1 MSSGIQPVTVVFSN
15 AKNCFLH
22 LPAKLISH
30 LSLSEIQALELS
42 GSHDGPSAFLSW
54 TLSRG
59 STGFDGRRVELC
71 GRLAEKLGLRD
82 GQEGFLR
89 PCRQVSSARRAFV
102 EPLSADDWEILELHS
117 DALEQRLLDQIRV
130 VFPDAVFPV
139 WVDDRTVIYIRI
151 ASLSPSA
158 PYGRLEPFTELVV
171 TPKKHAGR
179 PERRPQ
185 PRSDPPSTPGPR
197 SKTAPPASER
207 RAGLAD
213 LRNLFSYVTGGARDE
228 AKEPPSVPDV
238 PALLADALYRVCGA
252 PPPPLAA
259 AGTAGQA
266 AAEAEALHVFPL
278 SRTWDEDVGGGQ
290 PALTYGLLSEVLSPV
305 ERAEAEK
312 KKNVAGEEVKGQ
324 EVKAQEATVVR
335 LMCHD
340 LDELRRHTEG
350 SIHCGRVWI
359 PPAAAAGLHVVPH
372 STVRIEP
379 VRSAVK
385 VASSVRLRP
394 RKAPAEAADAEE
406 DAIPTAFLD
415 WMHARTHRPLACLTP
430 RAGRVLLRA
439 RGGDSFLRVFKSRL
453 LFFLFVRRLI
463 SVARHLNTR
472 SLAASFEWGAKV
484 APSGGRSTRS
494 PGLFLFRHVRICHH
508 GAATRTGRRAG
519 PAGSAVSAVTFRLAE
534 ETHPVREPASAPPA
548 EVEPPER
555 DLPSLASLGGVDELS
570 RRSFEFISHCLLA
583 TPLARELLGVVG
595 RGLKGGALLVT
606 GARGSGKSALSRALC
621 RKAADDLDAHVEV
634 LECKKLQG
642 KRAQT
647 IRQTLRDVFTRAEWR
662 QPSVVLLDDLDHV
675 TRAPASPEHEH
686 GPEALLHL
694 HVAQSL
700 MDLADEMVERD
711 NLVCLMATSENE
723 RSLHGTLTQ
732 VQGTHFFQAFARIQ
746 APDRAQR
753 EDILC
758 RAIRARCDSSDA
770 DPAAVAK
777 ETEGYLPQDL
787 LLLLER
793 ALHANVARRQQND
806 CHDRR
811 LSQRDFAEARE
822 GFTPPSLWG
831 ADLRGPGGGGLESV
845 GGLTEVRQQLMDT
858 VLLPA
863 KYPVLFSKLPI
874 RHRSGVLLY
883 GAPGTGKTLLAR
895 AVAKESAMNFIGIKG
910 PELLSKYIG
919 ASERAVRDVFQR
931 AQAAKPCV
939 VFFDEFDSLAPRR
952 GHDSTGVTDRV
963 VNQLLTQ
970 LDGAEG
976 LQGVYVLAAT
986 SRPDLIDPAL
996 LRPGRLDKSL
1006 YCPPP
1011 GKEDRAAILKV
1022 LSAGVTLAAD
1032 VDLDE
1037 LAARTE
1043 GFTGADLKA
1052 VLYNAQLE
1060 ALDGNVPRETTCDM
1074 SLSSMV
1080 FPNNSGGSD
1089 EPVDNGG
1096 DEGPQTT
1103 GLQVTGKQQ
1112 NGDDVW
1118 RLYFGSS
1125 FESECAAGSGVSG
1138 QDLDVGTPESSS
1150 SPPPLSVP
1158 SLQSGFRELGGER
1171 LQRLQRDVACIK
1183 LNHRRANGERA
1194 RVQAT
1199 SSQPGFP
1206 LRRCHVLAALGA
1218 TRPSLG
1224 KDDWGRYATLYE
1236 AFSGGRTATPTFRPG
1251 QRVTLA

>member
-439 RGGDSFLRVFKSRL
+439 RGDTLEFAITVLRPEPEGERD
-453 LFFLFVRRLI
+453 
-463 SVARHLNTR
+463 
-472 SLAASFEWGAKV
+472 
-484 APSGGRSTRS
+484 P
-494 PGLFLFRHVRICHH
+494 PDQLFLLSPSVLQKKRIQ
-508 GAATRTGRRAG
+508 
-519 PAGSAVSAVTFRLAE
+519 V
-534 ETHPVREPASAPPA
+534 VREPASAPPA

>member
-42 GSHDGPSAFLSW
+42 GSHDGPSVFLSW

-59 STGFDGRRVELC
+59 STGSDGRRVELC

-139 WVDDRTVIYIRI
+139 WVDDHTVIYIRI
-151 ASLSPSA
+151 ASLSPPA

-197 SKTAPPASER
+197 LKTAPPTSER
-207 RAGLAD
+207 RAGVAD
-213 LRNLFSYVTGGARDE
+213 LQSLFSYVTGGERDE

-238 PALLADALYRVCGA
+238 PALLADALYRVCGV

-259 AGTAGQA
+259 AGAAWQA
-266 AAEAEALHVFPL
+266 AEALHVFPL
-278 SRTWDEDVGGGQ
+278 SSTWDEDVAGGQ

-394 RKAPAEAADAEE
+394 RKPPAEAADAEE

-415 WMHARTHRPLACLTP
+415 WLHARTHRPLACLTP
-430 RAGRVLLRA
+430 RAGRVLLHA
-439 RGGDSFLRVFKSRL
+439 RGGDSFPRVFKSRL
-453 LFFLFVRRLI
+453 PFFLFVRRLI
-463 SVARHLNTR
+463 SVARHLITR
-472 SLAASFEWGAKV
+472 SLAARFECWEKV
-484 APSGGRSTRS
+484 APSGGRSTWS

-519 PAGSAVSAVTFRLAE
+519 HAGSAVSALAFRLAE

-732 VQGTHFFQAFARIQ
+732 VQGTHFFQAFARIR

-758 RAIRARCDSSDA
+758 RAIRARCDSGDT

-793 ALHANVARRQQND
+793 ALHANVARQQQND
-806 CHDRR
+806 CHDAR

-1052 VLYNAQLE
+1052 LLYNAQLE
-1060 ALDGNVPRETTCDM
+1060 ALDGSPDASVSRETTCDM

-1080 FPNNSGGSD
+1080 FPNNGSGSD
-1089 EPVDNGG
+1089 EPVDNNGG
-1096 DEGPQTT
+1096 GGPQPTE
-1103 GLQVTGKQQ
+1103 LQVTGKQQ
-1112 NGDDVW
+1112 NGGDVW

-1125 FESECAAGSGVSG
+1125 VESECAEGSGVSG
-1138 QDLDVGTPESSS
+1138 QDLDVRNPESSS

-1158 SLQSGFRELGGER
+1158 SLQSGFRE
-1171 LQRLQRDVACIK
+1171 LQRDVACIK

-1199 SSQPGFP
+1199 SSQPGFL

-1224 KDDWGRYATLYE
+1224 KDDWGRYATLYG
-1236 AFSGGRTATPTFRPG
+1236 AFSGGRTATQTFRPG